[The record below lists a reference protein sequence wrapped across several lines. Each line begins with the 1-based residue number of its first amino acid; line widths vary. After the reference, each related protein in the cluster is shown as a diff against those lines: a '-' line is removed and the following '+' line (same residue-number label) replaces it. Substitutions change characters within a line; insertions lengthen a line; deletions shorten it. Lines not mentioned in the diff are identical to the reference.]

1 VNGSLLSLLAP
12 LHPPLTH
19 FPIVCSILAVLCL
32 AAAWKTSKAWFREA
46 AAWLWVLTFLSGLAS
61 GLTGYLFSSHL
72 GFTEGFSPIPPG
84 EVLGGLLRD
93 HVLWAMGGLSTSLI
107 CLGAAWGTLRGKPW
121 PFPTQL
127 GFGLVAAVLFGL
139 AGSHGGEMVYGGPKG
154 RPATSPP
161 GEEQSLGRPI
171 PGELGGGGQKVGSVP
186 MESSQDLL
194 EAAKDYRTGLVKLN
208 ARSWVSRTHGKRW
221 VNTYVSKEAV
231 EAYEAGEAL
240 PEGSLVVKESFQ
252 DQGGKPSRTEG
263 PLYVMRKGKVSRS
276 PATGGWEYALGW
288 EKPVPGNPEGLTSPT
303 RALPGDPGLASCIKC
318 HNRFKS
324 TDYQGGIPEDGEK
337 P

>member
-1 VNGSLLSLLAP
+1 MTGSLLSLLGP

-19 FPIVCSILAVLCL
+19 FPIVCSILAVVCL
-32 AAAWKTSKAWFREA
+32 TASWRSPRPWLREA

-61 GLTGYLFSSHL
+61 GLTGHLFSSHL
-72 GFTEGFSPIPPG
+72 GFTEGFSLVPSG
-84 EVLGGLLRD
+84 DVLGGLLRD
-93 HVLWAMGGLSTSLI
+93 HVLWAMGGLLASLI
-107 CLGAAWGTLRGKPW
+107 CLGAARGTLRGKPW
-121 PFPTQL
+121 PFPVQL
-127 GFGLVAAVLFGL
+127 GSGLVAAVLFGL
-139 AGSHGGEMVYGGPKG
+139 AGSHGGEMVYGG
-154 RPATSPP
+154 
-161 GEEQSLGRPI
+161 
-171 PGELGGGGQKVGSVP
+171 GQKVGSVP
-186 MESSQDLL
+186 VEGSQDLL
-194 EAAKDYRTGLVKLN
+194 EAAKDHRTALVKLN

-221 VNTYVSKEAV
+221 VNTYVSKSVV
-231 EAYEAGEAL
+231 EAYEAGESL

-276 PATGGWEYALGW
+276 PATGGWEYALMW
-288 EKPVPGNPEGLTSPT
+288 EKPVPGNPEGLLAPT

-324 TDYQGGIPEDGEK
+324 TDYLGGIPEDGEK

>member
-1 VNGSLLSLLAP
+1 VLDLLVAVLGP
-12 LHPPLTH
+12 LHPPFTH

-32 AAAWKTSKAWFREA
+32 VAAWKFRTAWAQEA
-46 AAWLWVLTFLSGLAS
+46 AAWLWVLTFVSGLAS

-72 GFTEGFSPIPPG
+72 GFTEGFSPIPSG
-84 EVLGGLLRD
+84 GILGGLLRD
-93 HVLWAMGGLSTSLI
+93 HVLWAMGGLSASLI
-107 CLGAAWGTLRGKPW
+107 CLGAAKGTLRGKPW
-121 PFPTQL
+121 PFPVQL
-127 GFGLVAAVLFGL
+127 VFGLAAAVLFGL
-139 AGSHGGEMVYGGPKG
+139 AGSHGGEMVYGAGAQERSTKE
-154 RPATSPP
+154 AT
-161 GEEQSLGRPI
+161 I
-171 PGELGGGGQKVGSVP
+171 
-186 MESSQDLL
+186 DLL
-194 EAAKDYRTGLVKLN
+194 DLAKDYRTRLVKLN

-231 EAYEAGEAL
+231 EAYQAGETL
-240 PEGSLVVKESFQ
+240 PEGSLVVKDSFQ
-252 DQGGKPSRTEG
+252 DQGGKVSRTEG

-288 EKPVPGNPEGLTSPT
+288 EKPVPGNPEGLTAPT

-324 TDYQGGIPEDGEK
+324 TDYLGGIPEDGEA